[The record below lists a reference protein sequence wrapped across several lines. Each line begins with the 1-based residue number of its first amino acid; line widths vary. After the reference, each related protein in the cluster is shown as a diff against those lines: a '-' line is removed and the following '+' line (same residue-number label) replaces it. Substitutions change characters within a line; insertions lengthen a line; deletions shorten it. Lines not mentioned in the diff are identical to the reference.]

1 MQVRYLHGTPRDKV
15 HIVHKRDVTV
25 PPEVGEPDEAERKRQ
40 RKARKKREQE
50 RAADGAA
57 AGAADGASATSSSPP
72 ELPAPAPTPLAYGP
86 PRGPLS
92 YYALAPPRTTLS
104 PSAFATLAAGA
115 GANDSDAEGS
125 RASIVPSAAPSGSG
139 TREAAPAGLQE
150 P

>member
-57 AGAADGASATSSSPP
+57 AGAADGAAAGAADGASATSSSPP

-92 YYALAPPRTTLS
+92 YCALAPPRTTLS
-104 PSAFATLAAGA
+104 PSAFLTK
-115 GANDSDAEGS
+115 
-125 RASIVPSAAPSGSG
+125 P
-139 TREAAPAGLQE
+139 
-150 P
+150 